1 MKLKH
6 ILCLLAGTV
15 LLLAG
20 CKSTSTAPD
29 PSPAPT
35 AAPAAVFAPVLT
47 HTPAPTN
54 TPAPTEIPYERP
66 EVVLLG
72 EKDMVV
78 QADFTFTD
86 PGCLAWGENE
96 EDLSSRVVVMG
107 EVIPYI
113 PGTYKL
119 TYSVTDDKGEVGFAS
134 RTVTVKAVEPPA
146 VAEPE
151 GKVVYLTFDDG
162 PCNYTERLLD
172 VLKKYDAKATFFVV
186 GNKHRTDLI
195 RRAYEEGHSI
205 GVHTYTHVY
214 RDIYAS
220 EEAFFKDFL
229 AAQQV
234 IYEQTGTYTRLFRFP
249 GGSGNTCSRFNKG
262 IMTRLTQY
270 MTDMGYLYFDWNV
283 SSGDCAEGRTREQV
297 VSSVIGG
304 IKRREFPV
312 VLQHDIKR
320 FSVAAVEDILIW
332 GTENGYRFLPLTPD
346 SPPLHAKLLN

>member
-1 MKLKH
+1 MRFRN
-6 ILCLLAGTV
+6 ILCLLAGTM
-15 LLLAG
+15 LLLTG
-20 CKSTSTAPD
+20 CKSIPTAPD

-35 AAPAAVFAPVLT
+35 ATPAAVFASLPT
-47 HTPAPTN
+47 HTPAPVN
-54 TPAPTEIPYERP
+54 TPAPTEVPYERP

-119 TYSVTDDKGEVGFAS
+119 TYSVTDDDGEVGFAS
-134 RTVTVKAVEPPA
+134 RTVTVEAAEPPA

-186 GNKHRTDLI
+186 GNKSRTDLI

-229 AAQQV
+229 ATEQV

-283 SSGDCAEGRTREQV
+283 SSGDCAEGRTRKQV

-304 IKRREFPV
+304 IKRRDFPV
-312 VLQHDIKR
+312 VLQHDIKH
-320 FSVAAVEDILIW
+320 FSVAAVEDILRW